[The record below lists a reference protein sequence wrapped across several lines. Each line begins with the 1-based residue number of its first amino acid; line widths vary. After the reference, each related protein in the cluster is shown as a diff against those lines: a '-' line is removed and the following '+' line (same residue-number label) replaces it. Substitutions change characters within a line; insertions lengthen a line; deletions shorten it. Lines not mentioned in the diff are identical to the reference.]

1 MLKVSLAEDPTG
13 LRIAEWLKTHPPA
26 GVTAVSVEALILK
39 ARKLQGLVDQTA
51 FPPGSIFEKLSQS
64 AQREL
69 LHRLEGLDTAIQSAE
84 YSAQGSVLD
93 PKESSIAKS
102 IKDIDQSVTAVCKAV
117 ETPILLDAYL
127 PDSSRLEQASN
138 DDVAIATGAENA
150 LSLRRRL
157 LNISAIPDGLE
168 LPRDALK
175 FSIHKKAAQSS
186 IYFRLGTLKDKD
198 ILVESIPYQTDD
210 DNEVEEDVLPSEL
223 EIEQVERM
231 TALLCQQKTT
241 NFHILPCVGY
251 INEPLSRNFGFVFE
265 IPSEAGADV
274 GPIALRQLYKH
285 AKIVPLGHRIQLAH
299 ELIIALENFHRVGW
313 IHKNISSQSIMFLP
327 RNSQLSQI
335 PTSVLIMNAERSTQ
349 TEPIQI
355 DLASPWLFGFDA
367 SRPEEGHSN
376 LMEDHSLSN
385 NIYRHPTRWGKPTL
399 KFAKSHDVYSLV
411 GPRLML
417 TNPPLLSPD
426 LTHQGIVLLEIA
438 FWKDVLSIAEVPR
451 QESTHKSRPLVA
463 ERVREALSAKCNRSL
478 PHQVGQVFTD
488 TILSCLNFGELTKD
502 MTDYDRHMY
511 YETYVVDRM
520 AEAVGKI

>member
-69 LHRLEGLDTAIQSAE
+69 LHRLGGLDTAIQSAK

-93 PKESSIAKS
+93 PKGSSIAKS

-117 ETPILLDAYL
+117 ETPILLDANF
-127 PDSSRLEQASN
+127 PNSPGLEQASN
-138 DDVAIATGAENA
+138 DEVAIATGAETA

-168 LPRDALK
+168 LPRDSLE
-175 FSIHKKAAQSS
+175 FPVHKNAAQSS
-186 IYFRLGTLKDKD
+186 SYFRSGTLKDKD
-198 ILVESIPYQTDD
+198 ILVEIIPYQTDD
-210 DNEVEEDVLPSEL
+210 DSEVEGDVLPSET

-231 TALLCQQKTT
+231 TALLCQQKTAS
-241 NFHILPCVGY
+241 FHILPCVGY
-251 INEPLSRNFGFVFE
+251 INEPLNQNFGFVFE
-265 IPSEAGADV
+265 TPSEAGANV
-274 GPIALRQLYKH
+274 RPIALRQLYKL
-285 AKIVPLGHRIQLAH
+285 ARIVPLGHRIQLAY

-327 RNSQLSQI
+327 RISTLSQT
-335 PTSVLIMNAERSTQ
+335 PKSVLIVNAEGSTQ
-349 TEPIQI
+349 PEPIQI
-355 DLASPWLFGFDA
+355 GLASPWLFGFDA

-385 NIYRHPTRWGKPTL
+385 NIYRHPTRWGRPTL
-399 KFAKSHDVYSLV
+399 TFAKSHDVYSLV
-411 GPRLML
+411 GRRLIL
-417 TNPPLLSPD
+417 TDPPLIPPN

-451 QESTHKSRPLVA
+451 QESAHKSRPLVA
-463 ERVREALSAKCNRSL
+463 EKVREALSAKCNRSL

-488 TILSCLNFGELTKD
+488 TILSCLNFGEHTKD
-502 MTDYDRHMY
+502 MTAYDRHIY
-511 YETYVVDRM
+511 YETYIVDRM